1 MKFNSHEEDLE
12 EENSYS
18 YHSNGDLEAAAI
30 HPENSNTSPNV
41 GSKQDI
47 DISLKSTEQEECLH
61 DGTTHN
67 RALDVMDTEAAP
79 HSNTRS
85 NENDHE
91 STLHAMTVSLWN
103 HHSNI
108 FHRHKPGTYYSALR
122 VCDIYLANI
131 GLIILPIYIIHHIP
145 AVHDTNVF
153 LFSRPYLFFESIKL
167 LLMLIAMYCA
177 LWLIQYLPAKELS
190 AEWKVTHPHHA
201 CSFAAFIHMCAVL
214 LFLKVYSVIPLLMTA
229 ANFVIVVKS
238 AVLLKAIHEIDKESM
253 MEVIEQTEGAVSYF
267 LA

>member
-1 MKFNSHEEDLE
+1 
-12 EENSYS
+12 
-18 YHSNGDLEAAAI
+18 
-30 HPENSNTSPNV
+30 
-41 GSKQDI
+41 
-47 DISLKSTEQEECLH
+47 
-61 DGTTHN
+61 
-67 RALDVMDTEAAP
+67 
-79 HSNTRS
+79 
-85 NENDHE
+85 
-91 STLHAMTVSLWN
+91 
-103 HHSNI
+103 
-108 FHRHKPGTYYSALR
+108 
-122 VCDIYLANI
+122 
-131 GLIILPIYIIHHIP
+131 
-145 AVHDTNVF
+145 
-153 LFSRPYLFFESIKL
+153 
-167 LLMLIAMYCA
+167 MLIAMYCA